1 MYCLES
7 RDIMPASEEEILEAQ
22 EEGVRLNNGWGPK
35 RILTENGRVKAVE
48 FKKCLS
54 VFDEQHRFSP
64 KYDEDDCVVV
74 EADQVIVTIGQSIQW
89 GGLLEGA
96 DVEFNR
102 NMTVIADAFTYQSGQ
117 ADIFVGGDCY
127 SGPKFAI
134 DAIAAGKQGAISI
147 HRFVHPGQSLVLGR
161 DRRIY
166 RELNKDA
173 VLVDDYDHT
182 PRQKPDTIKEAS
194 SDRFH
199 DNRGILDEQ
208 QIQKETARCLGC
220 GVTKVDE
227 YM

>member
-1 MYCLES
+1 MIGGGNVAIDVARSAVRCDSGEVSMYCLES

-117 ADIFVGGDCY
+117 ADIFVGGDW
-127 SGPKFAI
+127 
-134 DAIAAGKQGAISI
+134 
-147 HRFVHPGQSLVLGR
+147 
-161 DRRIY
+161 
-166 RELNKDA
+166 
-173 VLVDDYDHT
+173 
-182 PRQKPDTIKEAS
+182 
-194 SDRFH
+194 
-199 DNRGILDEQ
+199 
-208 QIQKETARCLGC
+208 
-220 GVTKVDE
+220 
-227 YM
+227 